1 MIRTG
6 HWHLVPVSCF
16 YIWRYIMIA
25 TVKAYYNTGLTVGNS
40 LDDITQLDAL
50 GFSSHSFP
58 NIAIKQDRGRIN
70 IKINTDYS
78 TIKDADYVKINDVGY
93 WVTGITMLNDNVAAV
108 GLQQDYVTTVGTTGL
123 EVISGWCI
131 RKHVIT
137 QQEDEIYY
145 NTLDEPFQPTNRL
158 EIDFGN
164 EITGAG
170 TAGAS
175 RVVVVS
181 SIDLTSVATLESKA
195 YLDSTGDKVLVP
207 QLPVCSNS
215 ATTYVSH
222 IVNANGNQAK
232 VPMTQAYAGND
243 ATILQA
249 LSTVRSLG
257 VESCIVACYNVPSE
271 WVDQGGISGS
281 MYTQLHDNSR
291 NVSSAFN
298 SQWGSYK
305 NKKVY
310 SGQFQRIVVYSLAS
324 GESSENRVEDI
335 ISPSNTISW
344 FVAADPRFNGNPICR
359 PLYYHK
365 SENTKLM
372 GTVNGAK
379 WQQTPITY
387 QGASGYEWTR
397 RERDIS
403 LQRASEVAGLGILN
417 NALGMFTG
425 GAAHNINMQ
434 EGGGPEGAIGAIGSA
449 TGIMNDISSY
459 AYRHD
464 NLNLQLARQL
474 SDVDMQFPRVPSFQD
489 YIGNNFYEMRYRLS
503 DNDMTR
509 FDNFLTAFGYAVD
522 EELKTECFGGRTH
535 FNYVQARDVALKK
548 SGAPQYLLDGMA
560 KTIESGVRIW
570 HTAPAH
576 SKLLDNPIA

>member
-1 MIRTG
+1 
-6 HWHLVPVSCF
+6 
-16 YIWRYIMIA
+16 MIA

-78 TIKDADYVKINDVGY
+78 TIKDADYVKINNVGY

-291 NVSSAFN
+291 NVNSAFN

-372 GTVNGAK
+372 STVNGAK

-417 NALGMFTG
+417 NAIGML
-425 GAAHNINMQ
+425 
-434 EGGGPEGAIGAIGSA
+434 GGGFGANQAATALGSASNMFGNYASENSDLLNASAGPIGRA

-459 AYRHD
+459 AYKHD

-522 EELKTECFGGRTH
+522 EVLKVECFGGRTH

-548 SGAPQYLLDGMA
+548 SGVPQYLLDGMA

-570 HTAPAH
+570 HTAPSH
-576 SKLLDNPIA
+576 NKLLDNPIP